1 MIKKKKNET
10 CGIKY
15 KYYDCFL
22 EYANFKDDLM
32 EYKCLLCNMNCQRKV
47 KVTIL

>member
-10 CGIKY
+10 CEIKY

-22 EYANFKDDLM
+22 EYANFEDDLM